1 MNEKKP
7 HNLDTSI
14 LRAYDIR
21 GEWQKT
27 LHPQDAFALGYTLAE
42 RWRKG
47 KHKEQHKE
55 QQGGEK
61 GEEGEDKSQESQVLV
76 ARDGRTSSPALS
88 QALLQGLRQGGVAG
102 IDLGIL
108 PTPALYFAEACRG
121 ELPSLEKITKAAGA
135 KAAGEVVGA
144 VMVTGSH
151 NPPQHNGFK
160 LVREGKPFFGQD
172 LQDLAE
178 SMAKAPSMPSAP
190 SEDEETACAWRDA
203 CRKAY
208 REAYTARLLEED
220 ARSEGGGLSA
230 VWDLGAGAACV
241 VAEDLLPRLQGEHH
255 LLFASLDGSF
265 AARSPDPAKPHALDR
280 LREEVIRHK
289 AQVGLA
295 FDGDADRLVVLT
307 SQGKRL
313 SGDRLLLLFA
323 TDLLQNNLVQAR
335 ASAPLVLCDI
345 KTSPNILRAIE
356 GLGGRTKLVPTGH
369 AHIKRA
375 LAETHAAMA
384 GEVSGHLFFNDRYG
398 GYDDALYAAVRLC
411 AMLRLGFVIE
421 RALEVL
427 PSSVSS
433 DELRLPVEEDR
444 KFSLVAEVQA
454 DLAVGKSEK
463 AYSLCTLDGVRV
475 ERTDGSWWL
484 LRASNTEAAL
494 VLRAE
499 AREAAV
505 CRALLAEI
513 EALLRRHGYKTKQ
526 PLSQTPLVDG

>member
-1 MNEKKP
+1 MIEKAYS
-7 HNLDTSI
+7 LDKSI

-21 GEWQKT
+21 GEWKKT

-47 KHKEQHKE
+47 R
-55 QQGGEK
+55 
-61 GEEGEDKSQESQVLV
+61 ESRILV
-76 ARDGRTSSPALS
+76 ARDGRASSNALS
-88 QALLQGLRQGGVAG
+88 QALLRGLQQSGVEG
-102 IDLGIL
+102 IDLGVL
-108 PTPALYFAEACRG
+108 PTPALYFVESCRG
-121 ELPSLEKITKAAGA
+121 EKEVS
-135 KAAGEVVGA
+135 GEVVGA

-178 SMAKAPSMPSAP
+178 SMAAAPSMQPSQP
-190 SEDEETACAWRDA
+190 SSLPLPDEKSPHNWR
-203 CRKAY
+203 KTY
-208 REAYTARLLEED
+208 IERLLEED
-220 ARSEGGGLSA
+220 ARHEGGTLSC
-230 VWDLGAGAACV
+230 VWDMGGGAGCV
-241 VAEDLLPRLQGEHH
+241 VAKDLVPRLKGEHR
-255 LLFASLDGSF
+255 LLFAELDGSF
-265 AARSPDPAKPHALDR
+265 SARSPDPGKPHALDR
-280 LREEVIRHK
+280 LREEVLRNK

-323 TDLLQNNLVQAR
+323 TDLLQNSVKQNGKKR
-335 ASAPLVLCDI
+335 AGGSAPLILCDI
-345 KTSPNILRAIE
+345 KTSPQILRAIE
-356 GLGGRTKLVPTGH
+356 GLGGRAELVQTGH

-375 LAETHAAMA
+375 LALRGADMA

-411 AMLRLGFVIE
+411 AMLRSGFEIE

-427 PSSVSS
+427 PPSVSS
-433 DELRLPVEEDR
+433 DELRLPVEEGR
-444 KFSLVAEVQA
+444 KFSLVGDIQA
-454 DLAVGKSEK
+454 SMSEDLALRAREGVREKKK

-499 AREAAV
+499 AGGEGA
-505 CRALLAEI
+505 CRGLLGEI
-513 EALLRRHGYKTKQ
+513 GLLLGRHGYRTAQ
-526 PLSQTPLVDG
+526 PLADTPLIDC